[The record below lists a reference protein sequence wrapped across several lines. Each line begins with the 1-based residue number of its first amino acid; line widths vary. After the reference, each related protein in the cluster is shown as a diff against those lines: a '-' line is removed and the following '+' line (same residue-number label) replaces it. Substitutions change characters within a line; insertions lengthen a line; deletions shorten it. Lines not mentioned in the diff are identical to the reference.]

1 MLSAELQRLDESSGS
16 RPIYLCTIEELV
28 GTSGPADEEHA
39 VKQMDLLAS
48 ILQKLGYHL
57 ISGG

>member
-1 MLSAELQRLDESSGS
+1 MQRLDESSGS
-16 RPIYLCTIEELV
+16 WPIYLCTIEELV

-39 VKQMDLLAS
+39 VKQMDLLTS